1 MIVLVFDKKKG
12 IYYFFILFKC
22 FYLDKLFSLLN
33 VLFYFYK
40 LKKFVNLK
48 LDYRVDINGR
58 YK

>member
-1 MIVLVFDKKKG
+1 MG

-40 LKKFVNLK
+40 VKKKFVYLK
-48 LDYRVDINGR
+48 LDYRVYINGR
-58 YK
+58 FK